1 MELAIPKLGA
11 GSYYLDW
18 LLERRRRAGQALVS
32 VVAASYLLEVSTRRV
47 DKLVETFG
55 ITRLSKSQVLEMAR
69 SLDEQVAAFRSR
81 PLDTGPYTF
90 VWLDALTQKV
100 REGGQTMT
108 VPVLIGLGVDA
119 DGIQEVLGI
128 DVACGKDGPGWLAFL
143 CFLVARGLSGVA
155 LVTSDSHAGLVE
167 AIGATL
173 PGAGWQ
179 RCRTHYTRN
188 LSTKVA
194 KSARRWVLTLLRT
207 VFDQPNPVKVRA

>member
-69 SLDEQVAAFRSR
+69 SLDGQVAAFRSR

-119 DGIQEVLGI
+119 DGISGRCLASTSPAAKTAPVGSPFSAFWWPA
-128 DVACGKDGPGWLAFL
+128 ACPVW
-143 CFLVARGLSGVA
+143 
-155 LVTSDSHAGLVE
+155 
-167 AIGATL
+167 
-173 PGAGWQ
+173 
-179 RCRTHYTRN
+179 
-188 LSTKVA
+188 
-194 KSARRWVLTLLRT
+194 RW
-207 VFDQPNPVKVRA
+207 